1 MAGFNPFAPQQGG
14 QSKAPQMQGVQAPNV
29 PMQSQ
34 PSLMTTLGPT
44 VASKAMGSDAAASA
58 GNYVKDGV
66 KDAWSALT
74 SPSQFPAGSAPV
86 SELSNALVSTPTA
99 QTVGELSANG
109 LMGSTAASAVSAA
122 PAAAAEGLFANGLM
136 GAAAAPAATT
146 AATAGAGLA
155 PAALLAGPFAPLVI
169 GGAMLAANSGK

>member
-58 GNYVKDGV
+58 GNFVKDGV

-74 SPSQFPAGSAPV
+74 SPSNAPV
-86 SELSNALVSTPTA
+86 SELSNALASTPTA

-109 LMGSTAASAVSAA
+109 LMGSAAASAA

-136 GAAAAPAATT
+136 GAAAAPVATT

>member
-58 GNYVKDGV
+58 GNFVKDGV

-109 LMGSTAASAVSAA
+109 LMGSAAVSAA

-136 GAAAAPAATT
+136 GAAAAPVATT

>member
-58 GNYVKDGV
+58 GNFVKDGV

-74 SPSQFPAGSAPV
+74 SPSNAPV

-109 LMGSTAASAVSAA
+109 LMGSAAVSAA

-136 GAAAAPAATT
+136 GAAAAPAAHAST
-146 AATAGAGLA
+146 
-155 PAALLAGPFAPLVI
+155 
-169 GGAMLAANSGK
+169 GG